1 MLRTGPRG
9 SAAPEM
15 GPEDATSLLLA
26 ILYDG
31 ELADAHE
38 TVERLSK
45 ATLVRVQHRRWEQF
59 DYDHETLPR
68 NGWLVANGEPLNLGE
83 VIQTMLDWKVRYGH
97 LYEAGENGEE
107 DIDLEPVNIR
117 LEISTPGYRA
127 SLTFNTPCS
136 LYWHL
141 DYEWKPPEQLKYEA
155 ENRGKLTATRW
166 DARNGPHIWSCRT
179 VCEDCLRAIAD
190 CLRGSE
196 LPDDCDEFVPPYDQD
211 EAASREA
218 EVV

>member
-1 MLRTGPRG
+1 
-9 SAAPEM
+9 M
-15 GPEDATSLLLA
+15 GPEDATNLLMA

-38 TVERLSK
+38 TVVRLSK
-45 ATLVRVQHRRWEQF
+45 ATLTRVQHRRWEQF
-59 DYDHETLPR
+59 DYDYETLPR
-68 NGWLVANGEPLNLGE
+68 NGWLVANGEALSLGE

-97 LYEAGENGEE
+97 LYEAGADGEE

-117 LEISTPGYRA
+117 LEVSTPGYRA

-136 LYWHL
+136 LFWRL

-155 ENRGKLTATRW
+155 ENYGKLIATRW
-166 DARNGPHIWSCRT
+166 DARNGSHIWSSRT

-196 LPDDCDEFVPPYDQD
+196 LTDDWDEFVPPYDQG
-211 EAASREA
+211 ETANREA
-218 EVV
+218 EVA